1 MIIENYINYKT
12 YNNYRMEITTIAVTK
27 EVKEK
32 IKEFGNKGENFS
44 DILLKLY
51 NSAVQRQL
59 NDFLFNEKGFVPI
72 EEAIAEAEKKWPKS
86 K

>member
-1 MIIENYINYKT
+1 
-12 YNNYRMEITTIAVTK
+12 METTTIAITK
-27 EVKEK
+27 EMKEK
-32 IKEFGNKGENFS
+32 LKEFGNKGESFS

-51 NSAVQRQL
+51 NSAVQRQF

>member
-1 MIIENYINYKT
+1 MEN
-12 YNNYRMEITTIAVTK
+12 TTIAVSK

-32 IKEFGNKGENFS
+32 ISEFGNKGETFS

-59 NDFLFNEKGFVPI
+59 NDFLFSEKGFVPI
-72 EEAIAEAEKKWPKS
+72 EDAIAEAEKRWPKS

>member
-1 MIIENYINYKT
+1 MKT
-12 YNNYRMEITTIAVTK
+12 TTIAITK
-27 EVKEK
+27 EMKEK
-32 IKEFGNKGENFS
+32 LKEFGNKGESFS

-51 NSAVQRQL
+51 NSAVQRQF

>member
-1 MIIENYINYKT
+1 MKN
-12 YNNYRMEITTIAVTK
+12 TTIAVSR

-32 IKEFGNKGENFS
+32 ISEFGNKGESFS

-51 NSAVQRQL
+51 NSAVQRQF
-59 NDFLFNEKGFVPI
+59 NDFLFNEKGFIPI
-72 EEAIAEAEKKWPKS
+72 EEAIAEAKKKWPKS

>member
-1 MIIENYINYKT
+1 
-12 YNNYRMEITTIAVTK
+12 MEITTIAITK
-27 EVKEK
+27 EVKKK
-32 IKEFGNKGENFS
+32 ISEFGSKGESYS

-59 NDFLFNEKGFVPI
+59 NDFLFSEKGFIPI